1 MARLTLAYAMPVIDT
16 PRLTLVP
23 LPLDEAEALVHGHRP
38 ATANWAD
45 DYPTEGTLVAASM
58 IIAAEA
64 EGRPLG
70 DFTIFQIR
78 RRDNT
83 RAIGGCGFMLGPP
96 NSSGHVHIGFSMV
109 PSERLH
115 GYEAEAV
122 GAMVTWARKQPDVT
136 RVLAETAC
144 TNVDGIAVYQA
155 AGMRRAGS
163 DGDLVH
169 FEG

>member
-1 MARLTLAYAMPVIDT
+1 VARLTLANAMPVIET

-23 LPLDEAEALVHGHRP
+23 LTLDQADALVHGHRP
-38 ATANWAD
+38 PAANWAD

-58 IIAAEA
+58 VLAAEA

-70 DFTIFQIR
+70 DFTAFQIR
-78 RRDNT
+78 RRDT
-83 RAIGGCGFMLGPP
+83 ETAIGGCGFVLGPP
-96 NSSGHVHIGFSMV
+96 DPFGHVHIGFSVV
-109 PSERLH
+109 PSERGH

-122 GAMVTWARKQPDVT
+122 EAIVRWARAQPEVT
-136 RVLAETAC
+136 RVMAETAC
-144 TNVDGIAVYQA
+144 TNLDGIAVYQA